1 MELITELENKII
13 DILNEITPDINKTIS
28 SLISTRNGMK
38 SVATM
43 IKKRVIYDKMSI
55 GEAINTLTL
64 ELGEGFSE

>member
-38 SVATM
+38 SIVTM
-43 IKKRVIYDKMSI
+43 VKKKVIYDKMSI

>member
-38 SVATM
+38 SVVTM
-43 IKKRVIYDKMSI
+43 IKKRVIYEKMSI